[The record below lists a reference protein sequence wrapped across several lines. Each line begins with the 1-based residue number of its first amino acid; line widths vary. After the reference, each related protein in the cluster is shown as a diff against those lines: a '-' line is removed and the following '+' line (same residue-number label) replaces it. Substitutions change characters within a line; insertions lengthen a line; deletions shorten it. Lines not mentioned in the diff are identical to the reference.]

1 MVELAAPRK
10 MDGGLIWPYIDI
22 LGQSQLIGG
31 VPFWKFSAGPQPP
44 VVGRCGAP
52 TSSLTLEV
60 SRAGHQWKWY
70 RLFGVHFSNNCWTL
84 YLERCWFKQGN
95 PVFCVFV
102 EPWHVW
108 WILFALRCDAGC
120 HPQNL
125 GEELLIFS
133 VSWLHLRLADQPA
146 KKTRPDSDKASG
158 PAPKWQRSSCVF
170 KTLLYVMLCYKSPKY
185 LDIDIWD
192 KQIIF
197 LPVAEGSL
205 EVKLPII
212 WTDGKAEVGR
222 VRAEKPRSEKEQRGE
237 RVEKKEDA
245 GARKGRQVAIH
256 CVFPMI
262 CGSGWSKSRLAKAAS
277 AEPSGQMRDEQLHA
291 VVARSTFPSQNVQST
306 ILRPLLEVET
316 SKKCMPLWQ
325 RPLLEVQMSKKCTLT
340 SLTNLN

>member
-1 MVELAAPRK
+1 MKNHA
-10 MDGGLIWPYIDI
+10 DFFGLITSFGMSGFKFSSADITTRYRGGHGWAGCPKKNGWRPYMAILDI

-70 RLFGVHFSNNCWTL
+70 RLFGVHFSNSCWTL

-170 KTLLYVMLCYKSPKY
+170 KTLLYVMLCYK
-185 LDIDIWD
+185 
-192 KQIIF
+192 
-197 LPVAEGSL
+197 A
-205 EVKLPII
+205 
-212 WTDGKAEVGR
+212 
-222 VRAEKPRSEKEQRGE
+222 
-237 RVEKKEDA
+237 
-245 GARKGRQVAIH
+245 
-256 CVFPMI
+256 
-262 CGSGWSKSRLAKAAS
+262 
-277 AEPSGQMRDEQLHA
+277 
-291 VVARSTFPSQNVQST
+291 QNT
-306 ILRPLLEVET
+306 
-316 SKKCMPLWQ
+316 
-325 RPLLEVQMSKKCTLT
+325 
-340 SLTNLN
+340 